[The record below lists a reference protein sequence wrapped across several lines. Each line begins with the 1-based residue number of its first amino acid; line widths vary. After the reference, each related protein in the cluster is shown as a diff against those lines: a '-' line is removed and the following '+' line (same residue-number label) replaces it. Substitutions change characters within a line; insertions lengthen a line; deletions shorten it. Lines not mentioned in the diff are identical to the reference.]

1 MGKQPT
7 TGQKKTK
14 EAIARAAANSR
25 KGSKKKWTTGKVK
38 EKLNH
43 AVLLE
48 PKQFKEIEKA
58 LPQMRLITLSTV
70 CEKFKVVASIAR
82 QLIRYFAAQKKI
94 DLVDYH
100 QQCPIYAGKAPVKAE
115 GQDEK
120 AGKDGEKKGKGKAE
134 KAEKAEKA

>member
-38 EKLNH
+38 DKLNY
-43 AVLLE
+43 AVLLD

-58 LPQMRLITLSTV
+58 LPSMRLITLSTV
-70 CEKFKVVASIAR
+70 SEKFKVVASIAR

-94 DLVDYH
+94 ELVDYS
-100 QQCPIYAGKAPVKAE
+100 QQCPVYAGKAPLKAE
-115 GQDEK
+115 GDEK
-120 AGKDGEKKGKGKAE
+120 AAGKEGAKEQKQKEPKAPAAA
-134 KAEKAEKA
+134 KA

>member
-7 TGQKKTK
+7 TGQKKSK
-14 EAIARAAANSR
+14 ESIAKAAANSR

-38 EKLNH
+38 DKLNH

-58 LPQMRLITLSTV
+58 LPLMKLITLSTV
-70 CEKFKVVASIAR
+70 SEKFKVVASIAR
-82 QLIRYFAAQKKI
+82 QLIRYFAHQKKI

-100 QQCPIYAGKAPVKAE
+100 KQCPIYKGIIPVKVEGEEKEKAAAAGKP
-115 GQDEK
+115 EK
-120 AGKDGEKKGKGKAE
+120 KGKAE
-134 KAEKAEKA
+134 KANKQE

>member
-38 EKLNH
+38 DKLNH
-43 AVLLE
+43 AVLLD

-58 LPQMRLITLSTV
+58 LPQMKLITLSTV
-70 CEKFKVVASIAR
+70 SEKFKVVASIAR

-94 DLVDYH
+94 DCVDYH
-100 QQCPIYAGKAPVKAE
+100 QQCPIYKGIPVVKEGKE
-115 GQDEK
+115 DEK
-120 AGKDGEKKGKGKAE
+120 AAGEKPEKKA
-134 KAEKAEKA
+134 KAVKA

>member
-38 EKLNH
+38 DKLNY

-48 PKQFKEIEKA
+48 PKQFKEIEKS
-58 LPQMRLITLSTV
+58 LPTMKLITLSNV
-70 CEKFKVVASIAR
+70 AERFKIVASVAR
-82 QLIRYFAAQKKI
+82 QILRYFHNQNKI
-94 DLVDYH
+94 ELVDYH
-100 QQCPIYAGKAPVKAE
+100 QQCPIYKGLTVTKVE
-115 GQDEK
+115 E
-120 AGKDGEKKGKGKAE
+120 EKKPDDKKKKDTKA
-134 KAEKAEKA
+134 

>member
-14 EAIARAAANSR
+14 EAIAKAAANSR

-38 EKLNH
+38 DKLNH

-58 LPQMRLITLSTV
+58 LPSMKLITLSAV
-70 CEKFKVVASIAR
+70 AEKFKVTHSIAR
-82 QLIRYFAAQKKI
+82 QLTRYFAAQKKI

-100 QQCPIYAGKAPVKAE
+100 QQCPIYAGKAPPK
-115 GQDEK
+115 DEAADGK
-120 AGKDGEKKGKGKAE
+120 AGKEGAQKGKAAKE
-134 KAEKAEKA
+134 AQAAKA

>member
-38 EKLNH
+38 DKLNH
-43 AVLLE
+43 AVLLD

-58 LPQMRLITLSTV
+58 LPLMKLITLSTV
-70 CEKFKVVASIAR
+70 SEKFKVVASIAR

-100 QQCPIYAGKAPVKAE
+100 QQCPIYSGRPPVKTDKD
-115 GQDEK
+115 DEK
-120 AGKDGEKKGKGKAE
+120 AAGEKPEKKGKAVKA
-134 KAEKAEKA
+134 